1 MVARAEPGP
10 FTPRQIELVQTFAD
24 QAVIAIENAR
34 LFDEVQARTRD
45 LTEALQQQTATAEVL
60 KVISRSAFDLQA
72 CSTLWSNQRPSF
84 AMRNR
89 PAFSSDGD
97 LYRWVSNFGFSS
109 ELVAYAEAHPFAAG
123 LGSTTS
129 RVALEGTTI
138 HNPDV
143 LADPNYTA
151 SEYQRLGKYRSM
163 LGVPLLREGAPIGVF
178 ILTRQQVRPFT
189 ERQIELVQTF
199 ADQAVIA
206 IENVRLFDEVQARTR
221 DLTEALQ
228 QQTATA
234 DILKVI
240 ASSPSDVQPVFEA
253 VADRAMRL
261 LKCWSVVV
269 TRYDGEQLHFGA
281 ARGALPDTEAYVRRL
296 FPQRPDPE
304 GFYGRCILDKC
315 PVNDP
320 DRQSCPDAKGREYA
334 RVRGFRAALAVP
346 MLAEGSVIGLITATR
361 ETVGA
366 FAEEDVRLLRTFA
379 DQAAIA
385 INNVSLFN
393 ETQEALKQQT
403 ATADVLKVISR
414 SAFDLKTVLRT
425 LVRSAVDLC
434 GADNGVIFLR
444 RGEFFYF
451 EEGYGLTPEVER
463 FMQGALWPRPQ
474 LGRRQGC
481 VVREYG
487 SDPDVL
493 ADPEFEFPAMLNRA
507 RSLLG
512 VPLLRDN
519 RVEGVFVM
527 IWPEPG
533 HFATRLIELVQTF
546 ADQAV
551 IAIENVRLFDAVQAR
566 TRDLTRRCN
575 SRPRPPRC

>member
-1 MVARAEPGP
+1 MLAPSPAR
-10 FTPRQIELVQTFAD
+10 
-24 QAVIAIENAR
+24 
-34 LFDEVQARTRD
+34 
-45 LTEALQQQTATAEVL
+45 
-60 KVISRSAFDLQA
+60 
-72 CSTLWSNQRPSF
+72 
-84 AMRNR
+84 
-89 PAFSSDGD
+89 
-97 LYRWVSNFGFSS
+97 
-109 ELVAYAEAHPFAAG
+109 
-123 LGSTTS
+123 STT
-129 RVALEGTTI
+129 
-138 HNPDV
+138 D
-143 LADPNYTA
+143 
-151 SEYQRLGKYRSM
+151 RSNS
-163 LGVPLLREGAPIGVF
+163 L
-178 ILTRQQVRPFT
+178 
-189 ERQIELVQTF
+189 QTF

-240 ASSPSDVQPVFEA
+240 ASSPSDVQPVFDA

-281 ARGALPDTEAYVRRL
+281 ACGALPDTEAYVRRL
-296 FPQRPDPE
+296 FPQRPDPD

-320 DRQSCPDAKGREYA
+320 DRQSCPDPKGREYA
-334 RVRGFRAALAVP
+334 RVRGFHAALAVP

-393 ETQEALKQQT
+393 ETQEALRQQT

-444 RGEFFYF
+444 LGEFFYF

-463 FMQGALWPRPQ
+463 FMQRAPLGP
-474 LGRRQGC
+474 GRRSVVAQGC

-487 SDPDVL
+487 SDPG
-493 ADPEFEFPAMLNRA
+493 RA
-507 RSLLG
+507 CGPG
-512 VPLLRDN
+512 V
-519 RVEGVFVM
+519 
-527 IWPEPG
+527 
-533 HFATRLIELVQTF
+533 
-546 ADQAV
+546 
-551 IAIENVRLFDAVQAR
+551 
-566 TRDLTRRCN
+566 
-575 SRPRPPRC
+575 

>member
-1 MVARAEPGP
+1 MESHPIRAGRET
-10 FTPRQIELVQTFAD
+10 FTGRVM
-24 QAVIAIENAR
+24 
-34 LFDEVQARTRD
+34 
-45 LTEALQQQTATAEVL
+45 LT
-60 KVISRSAFDLQA
+60 
-72 CSTLWSNQRPSF
+72 
-84 AMRNR
+84 
-89 PAFSSDGD
+89 GD
-97 LYRWVSNFGFSS
+97 VVHL
-109 ELVAYAEAHPFAAG
+109 
-123 LGSTTS
+123 
-129 RVALEGTTI
+129 
-138 HNPDV
+138 PDV
-143 LADPNYTA
+143 LADPDYDFGEGPELGNYRA
-151 SEYQRLGKYRSM
+151 A
-163 LGVPLLREGAPIGVF
+163 LGVPLLREGRVDGFVLARPVQESDVF
-178 ILTRQQVRPFT
+178 SP
-189 ERQIELVQTF
+189 RQIELLRAF
-199 ADQAVIA
+199 ADQAAIA

-240 ASSPSDVQPVFEA
+240 ASSPSDVQPVFDA

-281 ARGALPDTEAYVRRL
+281 ACGALPDTEAYVRRL
-296 FPQRPDPE
+296 FPQRSDPE

-320 DRQSCPDAKGREYA
+320 DRQSCPDPKGREYA
-334 RVRGFRAALAVP
+334 RVRGFHSALAVP
-346 MLAEGSVIGLITATR
+346 MLAECSVIGLITATR
-361 ETVGA
+361 ETAGA

-444 RGEFFYF
+444 LGEFFYF

-463 FMQGALWPRPQ
+463 FMQGRPFGP
-474 LGRRQGC
+474 GRRS
-481 VVREYG
+481 VVARVALSG
-487 SDPDVL
+487 STEAIPDVL
-493 ADPEFEFPAMLNRA
+493 ADPEFEFPATLNRA

-527 IWPEPG
+527 IRPEPG

-551 IAIENVRLFDAVQAR
+551 IAIENVRLFDEVQAR
-566 TRDLTRRCN
+566 TRDLIEALQQQTATADVLKVI
-575 SRPRPPRC
+575 SRSAFDLQPVFDTLVHSAAELSGAERPVFHRDGDAATNGFRTSDFRPICVAYAVSSSDFAAGFGSTTSRAGARGNDHP